1 MIKFK
6 LRSFLRRFL
15 LSRRNVSQCFFQE
28 ETNSFCSYFTYL
40 ATLGSHEFCCFISN
54 SWRHF
59 LLQRAFLAMRSI
71 HARSIPVRQR
81 TSTSFSENASHHLH
95 AVFRDYFSNLSR
107 NFTCSSAF
115 WNGVFKV
122 FFQSMIYSVLS
133 FCNAIK
139 TPETKTRLM
148 KISAFLIFC
157 AGVFELTTA
166 SLYTSMIVKK
176 FKGEEYWSS
185 DYLPGQKLNVD
196 LDQVRFEL
204 GGCTYAA
211 FCISFIGNS

>member
-1 MIKFK
+1 
-6 LRSFLRRFL
+6 
-15 LSRRNVSQCFFQE
+15 
-28 ETNSFCSYFTYL
+28 
-40 ATLGSHEFCCFISN
+40 
-54 SWRHF
+54 
-59 LLQRAFLAMRSI
+59 
-71 HARSIPVRQR
+71 
-81 TSTSFSENASHHLH
+81 
-95 AVFRDYFSNLSR
+95 
-107 NFTCSSAF
+107 
-115 WNGVFKV
+115 
-122 FFQSMIYSVLS
+122 MIYSGLNS
-133 FCNAIK
+133 CNAIK

-185 DYLPGQKLNVD
+185 DYLPGQKLNID

-211 FCISFIGNS
+211 FCISFIGKS

>member
-1 MIKFK
+1 M
-6 LRSFLRRFL
+6 
-15 LSRRNVSQCFFQE
+15 
-28 ETNSFCSYFTYL
+28 
-40 ATLGSHEFCCFISN
+40 
-54 SWRHF
+54 
-59 LLQRAFLAMRSI
+59 
-71 HARSIPVRQR
+71 
-81 TSTSFSENASHHLH
+81 
-95 AVFRDYFSNLSR
+95 
-107 NFTCSSAF
+107 
-115 WNGVFKV
+115 FKV
-122 FFQSMIYSVLS
+122 FFQSKIYSVLNS
-133 FCNAIK
+133 CNAIK

-211 FCISFIGNS
+211 FCISFIGKS